1 MQRFKKDDKNHL
13 KWQMRCVIAGK
24 VFGLLPGGLLIFKTI
39 GICLESEEILIYI
52 NGIPNPH
59 YFQCINITGCYL
71 L

>member
-1 MQRFKKDDKNHL
+1 
-13 KWQMRCVIAGK
+13 MRCVIAGK

-39 GICLESEEILIYI
+39 GICLESKEILIYI